1 MKKIFFL
8 FLLSLCTSFLNAQ
21 SLYFPPL
28 SGNQWETIN
37 PAELGWCQDSIE
49 ALYTTLDQANTKSF
63 IVLKDGK
70 IVL

>member
-1 MKKIFFL
+1 MKHL
-8 FLLSLCTSFLNAQ
+8 FILVLLLLSTSLLKAQ

-49 ALYTTLDQANTKSF
+49 ALYTMLDQANTKSF
-63 IVLKDGK
+63 IV
-70 IVL
+70 

>member
-1 MKKIFFL
+1 MKKKFFL

-49 ALYTTLDQANTKSF
+49 A
-63 IVLKDGK
+63 
-70 IVL
+70 